1 MVDSISQSR
10 TQIVYQQLRDDM
22 LSCVFAPGQRLRI
35 AALAKEYSVNPGMLR
50 EALSRLTAEGLIES
64 TPQKGFKVTDLSAAD
79 LAQLSSAQSEIE
91 SLCLRRAI
99 ERGDLEWES
108 RLVAAHYQ
116 LAATPQ
122 TTECAPEQYCQKF
135 VHAYYAFKAA
145 LVAACDN
152 QWLGRM
158 RDTLNAQAVR
168 YQLLS
173 TPAGDDIAEQYK
185 PVVEATLA
193 RDADLACRLLTDVIL
208 QRAQVSGQTLQQRIQ
223 KIGGAS

>member
-1 MVDSISQSR
+1 MVESVSQSR
-10 TQIVYQQLRDDM
+10 TQNVYQQLRDDM
-22 LSCVFAPGQRLRI
+22 LSCVFVPGQRLRI
-35 AALAKEYSVNPGMLR
+35 APLAKAYSVNPGMLR

-64 TPQKGFKVTDLSAAD
+64 TPQKGFKVTDISPND
-79 LAQLSSAQSEIE
+79 LMQLSSAQSEIE

-116 LAATPQ
+116 LVATPQ
-122 TTECAPEQYCQKF
+122 TTECAPQQYCQKF
-135 VHAYYAFKAA
+135 VQAYYAFKSA

-158 RDTLNAQAVR
+158 RDTLNAQSVR

-173 TPAGDDIAEQYK
+173 TPTGDDIAAQYK
-185 PVVEATLA
+185 PVIEATLA
-193 RDADLACRLLTDVIL
+193 RNADLACSLLTEVI
-208 QRAQVSGQTLQQRIQ
+208 QRRAQASGQTLQRRIQ
-223 KIGGAS
+223 KIGRA